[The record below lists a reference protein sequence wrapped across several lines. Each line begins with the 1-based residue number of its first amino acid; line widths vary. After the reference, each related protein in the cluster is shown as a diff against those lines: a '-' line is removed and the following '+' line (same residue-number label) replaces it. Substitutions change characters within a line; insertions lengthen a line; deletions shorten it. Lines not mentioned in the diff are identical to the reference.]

1 MPRKLFI
8 AGNWKMS
15 TSAASSVELAGAIA
29 GELGGLDAVDLAVCP
44 PFVYIPGVVKALA
57 GSNIDV
63 GAQNMF
69 YEDNGAFTGET
80 SAEMLK
86 DVGCRYVILGHSE
99 RRHVIGENDELIGR
113 KVLKALSAGLDV
125 ILCVGEL
132 LEQRKA
138 GRTWEVVERQVK
150 IGLESVSR
158 DAAARVTLAYEP
170 VWAIGTG
177 ETATAE
183 QASEV
188 HAMIRR
194 LLGDLYDA
202 ELSDSLRIQYGGS
215 VKPEN
220 AAELMS
226 QEDVDGAL
234 VGGASLKVESFA
246 GIVKAVL

>member
-8 AGNWKMS
+8 AGNWKMN
-15 TSAASSVELAGAIA
+15 TSAASSVELARGIA
-29 GELGGLDAVDLAVCP
+29 GELGGIDAVDLAVCP
-44 PFVYIPGVVKALA
+44 PSVYIPGVVGALA
-57 GSNIDV
+57 GSNIHV

-99 RRHVIGENDELIGR
+99 RRHVMGENDELISR
-113 KVLKALSAGLDV
+113 KVLKALSSGLDV

-177 ETATAE
+177 ETATPD

-188 HAMIRR
+188 HAMIRG

-202 ELSDSLRIQYGGS
+202 EMSDSLRIQYGGS

-220 AAELMS
+220 AGELMNR
-226 QEDVDGAL
+226 EDVDGAL

-246 GIVKAVL
+246 GIVKAVV